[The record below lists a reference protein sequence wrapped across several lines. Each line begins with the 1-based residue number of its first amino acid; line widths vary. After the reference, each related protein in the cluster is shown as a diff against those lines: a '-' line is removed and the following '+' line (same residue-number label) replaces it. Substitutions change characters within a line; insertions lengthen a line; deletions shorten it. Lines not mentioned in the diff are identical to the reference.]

1 MKNWKTI
8 FAIVGV
14 VIFVASAVAV
24 CIVYWDKINKFCSGL
39 KDKCCIRKAFTSEEY
54 SDFADI

>member
-14 VIFVASAVAV
+14 VIFVASAIAV
-24 CIVYWDKINKFCSGL
+24 CIVYRDNIKKFCGGV
-39 KDKCCIRKAFTSEEY
+39 KDKCCIRKAFTNEEY